1 MGTGTQRTVRRRTE
15 FYVRD
20 PSHCELCVLL
30 SMRSIRGVQGVMSIN
45 KNKIKKFI
53 GISMAAI
60 GVVFLGM
67 HILAKKKKPSSIYEN
82 DKEQKNL
89 FEGKKVVLIEDE
101 NDKENADGVKGHL
114 EAIGDSEY
122 NPSFYE
128 KHVKRAIDVVLSF
141 GGLVVLSPIFAAIAL
156 AIKIEDPGPVL
167 FTQKRVGQNK
177 RYFKLH
183 KFRSMKMSTPHDVP
197 THQLENPEQY
207 ITKVGK
213 FLRAHSLDEL
223 PQIWDIFI
231 GNMSV
236 IGPRPGL
243 WNQDLLT
250 AERDKYGANDV
261 KPGLS
266 GWAQING
273 RDELEIE
280 EKAKLDGEYVSK
292 MGLLMDIKCF
302 LGSVHVVGKDDTV
315 VEGGTGEMKK
325 ASNQNEKVKKK
336 ILVICQYYKPEPF
349 RISDVCEEMVRRGHE
364 VQVVTGYPNYP
375 EGVLYEGYGKGKHI
389 DEVINGVK
397 VHRCFTIPRETGT
410 VERLMNYYS
419 YATSSTAYVLSKD
432 CVGSDGKSFDVVFCN
447 QLSPI
452 MMAEAAIA
460 YKKKYKVP
468 VVMYCL
474 DLWPES
480 LIAGGIKRESVIYKF
495 FHHVSKRIY
504 RQMDKI
510 LITSRMFSEYLSNEF
525 GVEKDRI
532 EYLPQY
538 AEGIFE
544 QIPARDEDGVLNFMF
559 AGNIGA
565 VQSVETVIRAAKK
578 LKDKPVKFHIVG
590 GGTDLNGLKR
600 VAEGLENVVF
610 YGRRPLE
617 EMPDFY
623 SKADAML
630 VTLAAD
636 PVLSLTLPGKVQS
649 YMAVG
654 KPIIGAIDGETKAVI
669 EAAQCGFCGK
679 AENVDE
685 LVENIKKFI
694 RSDRREEMGKNAR
707 KYYEENFEQKLF
719 MDKLESKF

>member
-1 MGTGTQRTVRRRTE
+1 
-15 FYVRD
+15 
-20 PSHCELCVLL
+20 
-30 SMRSIRGVQGVMSIN
+30 MS
-45 KNKIKKFI
+45 
-53 GISMAAI
+53 
-60 GVVFLGM
+60 
-67 HILAKKKKPSSIYEN
+67 ILAKKKKSSSVYED
-82 DKEQKNL
+82 DKEQKNP
-89 FEGKKVVLIEDE
+89 FEGKKVVLVEDE

-114 EAIGDSEY
+114 EAVGEVDY

-128 KHVKRAIDVVLSF
+128 KHVKRAMDVVLSF
-141 GGLVVLSPIFAAIAL
+141 GGLVVLSPVFAAIAL

-177 RYFKLH
+177 KYFKLH

-207 ITKVGK
+207 ITRVGK

-243 WNQDLLT
+243 WNQNLLT
-250 AERDKYGANDV
+250 AERDKYSANDV
-261 KPGLS
+261 KPGLT

-273 RDELEIE
+273 RDELEIPD
-280 EKAKLDGEYVSK
+280 KAKLDGEYVRN
-292 MGLLMDIKCF
+292 MGLGMDIKCF
-302 LGSVHVVGKDDTV
+302 LGSVHVFGKDESV

-325 ASNQNEKVKKK
+325 ASNQTEKVKKK

-349 RISDVCEEMVRRGHE
+349 RISDICEEMVRRGHE

-389 DEVINGVK
+389 DKVTEGVK
-397 VHRCFTIPRETGT
+397 IHRCYTVPRQTGS
-410 VERLMNYYS
+410 VKRLMNYYS
-419 YATSSTAYVLSKD
+419 YAASSTAYVLSKE
-432 CVGSDGKSFDVVFCN
+432 CVASDGKPFDVVFCN
-447 QLSPI
+447 QLSPV
-452 MMAEAAIA
+452 MMADAAIA

-480 LIAGGIKRESVIYKF
+480 LIAGGITRESMIYKF
-495 FHHVSKRIY
+495 FHYVSKRIY

-510 LITSRMFSEYLSNEF
+510 LITSRMFSDYLRDEF
-525 GVEKDRI
+525 GIKKEKI

-544 QIPARDEDGVLNFMF
+544 QIPPRDEDGVFNFMF

-565 VQSVETVIRAAKK
+565 VQSVETVIRAAEM
-578 LKDKPVKFHIVG
+578 LIEEPVKFHIVG
-590 GGTDLNGLKR
+590 GGTDLERLQGIAKGLD
-600 VAEGLENVVF
+600 NVIF

-617 EMPDFY
+617 EMPEFY
-623 SKADAML
+623 AKADAML
-630 VTLAAD
+630 VTLTAD

-654 KPIIGAIDGETKAVI
+654 KPIIGAIDGETKFVVEDA
-669 EAAQCGFCGK
+669 ECGFCGK
-679 AENVDE
+679 ADDVIE
-685 LVENIKKFI
+685 LAENIKKFI
-694 RSDRREEMGKNAR
+694 QSEDRVTMGQNAR
-707 KYYEENFEQKLF
+707 KYYVENFEEKLF
-719 MDKLESKF
+719 MDKLESKL

>member
-1 MGTGTQRTVRRRTE
+1 
-15 FYVRD
+15 
-20 PSHCELCVLL
+20 
-30 SMRSIRGVQGVMSIN
+30 MSID

-53 GISMAAI
+53 GISVVVLGAAFI
-60 GVVFLGM
+60 GM
-67 HILAKKKKPSSIYEN
+67 SILAKKKKSSSVYE
-82 DKEQKNL
+82 DDRDQKNP
-89 FEGKKVVLIEDE
+89 FEGKKVVLVEDE
-101 NDKENADGVKGHL
+101 NDKENADGVRGHL
-114 EAIGDSEY
+114 EEVGDSNY
-122 NPSFYE
+122 NPGFYE
-128 KHVKRAIDVVLSF
+128 KHIKRAIDVVLSF
-141 GGLVVLSPIFAAIAL
+141 GGLVVLSPVFAAIAL

-213 FLRAHSLDEL
+213 FIRKHSLDEL
-223 PQIWDIFI
+223 PQIWDIFV

-236 IGPRPGL
+236 IGPRPAL

-261 KPGLS
+261 KPGLT

-280 EKAKLDGEYVSK
+280 EKAKHDGEYVK
-292 MGLLMDIKCF
+292 KIGILMDIKCF
-302 LGSVHVVGKDDTV
+302 MGSLHVVGKDDSV

-325 ASNQNEKVKKK
+325 ASNQTEKVKKK

-349 RISDVCEEMVRRGHE
+349 RISDICEEMVRCGHE

-375 EGVLYEGYGKGKHI
+375 EGILYEGYGKCKHI

-397 VHRCFTIPRETGT
+397 VHRCFTIPRQTGM
-410 VERLMNYYS
+410 VKRLMNYYS
-419 YATSSTAYVLSKD
+419 YPLSSSSFVRSKA
-432 CVGSDGKSFDVVFCN
+432 CVASDGKPFDVVFCN
-447 QLSPI
+447 QLSPV
-452 MMAEAAIA
+452 MMADAAIA

-480 LIAGGIKRESVIYKF
+480 LIAGGITRTSPIYKF
-495 FHHVSKRIY
+495 FHHVSKKIY

-510 LITSRMFSEYLSNEF
+510 LITSRMFSEYLSTEF

-538 AEGIFE
+538 AEDIFE
-544 QIPARDEDGVLNFMF
+544 QIPPRKEDGTFHFMF

-565 VQSVETVIRAAKK
+565 VQSVETVIRAAEK
-578 LKDKPVKFHIVG
+578 LKDEPVKFHIVG
-590 GGTDLNGLKR
+590 GGSDLERIQELGK
-600 VAEGLENVVF
+600 GLENVVF

-617 EMPDFY
+617 EMPSFY

-649 YMAVG
+649 YIAVG
-654 KPIIGAIDGETKAVI
+654 KPIIGAIDGETKEVI
-669 EAAQCGFCGK
+669 EAAQCGFCGR

-685 LVENIKKFI
+685 LVENIKRFI
-694 RSDRREEMGKNAR
+694 RSDKREEMGKNAR
-707 KYYEENFEQKLF
+707 KYYEENFEEKLF
-719 MDKLESKF
+719 MDKLESRF